1 MDQTLEQAIE
11 DLRSGNQQGFR
22 IIYDQTHDYVYS
34 QARMLLR
41 NESDAGDLVQEVY
54 INAYNSI
61 QSLQDN
67 KKIYSWL
74 GGIAFR
80 QATKILRKQRD
91 VLLSDDEGTLFDMVV
106 ELDPDVQP
114 EHAMD
119 KEYTQEVIAE
129 LIERLP
135 PLQQAALTAFYYD
148 ELSIR
153 QIAQA
158 YDCSENTIKSRLNY
172 AKKSLKEYVLE
183 KEKKEGIKLY
193 SLCPAVLLAAL
204 SFRLSQESMPVGD
217 ANAVY
222 GGITQSLSLSEP
234 ATAVAKTTAAA
245 GQMNTAVSNVSK
257 ATMAGKV
264 TAGAVV
270 KATSVKTAAVAIS
283 AVVAV
288 TSLGGSIYMINKLH
302 SVKDSYNKESVRQEE
317 QIKKLQSD
325 MVLLQHRLDE
335 AESEKAELNSQLGEK
350 ENQELSMSVSEVV
363 AETERIDTSDT
374 VSMTTAVN
382 KKEDKIEKPKETT
395 KTQVSMTGE
404 TTQKP
409 VKKEE
414 TKEQVTTVKMT
425 EKPTQESVSS
435 DETPFELEGPLEFQV
450 E

>member
-234 ATAVAKTTAAA
+234 ATAVAKT
-245 GQMNTAVSNVSK
+245 
-257 ATMAGKV
+257 
-264 TAGAVV
+264 AGAVA
-270 KATSVKTAAVAIS
+270 KAASVKTAAVAIS

-302 SVKDSYNKESVRQEE
+302 SVKDTYNKESIRQEE

-325 MVLLQHRLDE
+325 MVLLQHRLNE

-395 KTQVSMTGE
+395 KTQVAMTRE

>member
-234 ATAVAKTTAAA
+234 ATAVAKT
-245 GQMNTAVSNVSK
+245 
-257 ATMAGKV
+257 
-264 TAGAVV
+264 AGAVV

-302 SVKDSYNKESVRQEE
+302 SVKDTYNKESIRQEE

-414 TKEQVTTVKMT
+414 TKEQVTTVKTT
-425 EKPTQESVSS
+425 EKPTQESDSS

>member
-234 ATAVAKTTAAA
+234 ATAVAKT
-245 GQMNTAVSNVSK
+245 
-257 ATMAGKV
+257 
-264 TAGAVV
+264 AGAVA
-270 KATSVKTAAVAIS
+270 KAASVKTAAVAIS

-302 SVKDSYNKESVRQEE
+302 SVKDTYNKESIRQEE

-395 KTQVSMTGE
+395 KTQVAMTRE

-414 TKEQVTTVKMT
+414 TQEQVTTVKMT

>member
-234 ATAVAKTTAAA
+234 ATAVAKT
-245 GQMNTAVSNVSK
+245 
-257 ATMAGKV
+257 
-264 TAGAVV
+264 AGAVA
-270 KATSVKTAAVAIS
+270 KAASVKTAAVAIS

-302 SVKDSYNKESVRQEE
+302 SVKDTYNKESIRQEE

-395 KTQVSMTGE
+395 KTQVAMTRE

>member
-1 MDQTLEQAIE
+1 MDQILEQAIE

-34 QARMLLR
+34 QARMLLC

-80 QATKILRKQRD
+80 QATKIMRKQRD

-119 KEYTQEVIAE
+119 KEYTKEVIAE

-204 SFRLSQESMPVGD
+204 SFRLSQESMTVGD

-234 ATAVAKTTAAA
+234 ATAVAKT
-245 GQMNTAVSNVSK
+245 
-257 ATMAGKV
+257 
-264 TAGAVV
+264 AGAVA
-270 KATSVKTAAVAIS
+270 KAASVKTAAVAIS

-395 KTQVSMTGE
+395 KTQVAMTRE

>member
-1 MDQTLEQAIE
+1 MDQILEQAIE

-234 ATAVAKTTAAA
+234 STAVAKT
-245 GQMNTAVSNVSK
+245 
-257 ATMAGKV
+257 
-264 TAGAVV
+264 AGAVA
-270 KATSVKTAAVAIS
+270 KAASVKTAAVAIS

-395 KTQVSMTGE
+395 KTQVAMTRE

>member
-222 GGITQSLSLSEP
+222 GGISQKLSLSEP
-234 ATAVAKTTAAA
+234 ATAVAKT
-245 GQMNTAVSNVSK
+245 G
-257 ATMAGKV
+257 
-264 TAGAVV
+264 GAVA
-270 KATSVKTAAVAIS
+270 KAASVKTAAVAIS

-395 KTQVSMTGE
+395 KTQVAMTRE

>member
-34 QARMLLR
+34 QARMLLC

-234 ATAVAKTTAAA
+234 ATAVAKT
-245 GQMNTAVSNVSK
+245 
-257 ATMAGKV
+257 
-264 TAGAVV
+264 AGAVA
-270 KATSVKTAAVAIS
+270 KAASVKTAAVAIS

-395 KTQVSMTGE
+395 KTQVAMTRE

>member
-234 ATAVAKTTAAA
+234 ATAVAKT
-245 GQMNTAVSNVSK
+245 
-257 ATMAGKV
+257 
-264 TAGAVV
+264 AGAVV

-395 KTQVSMTGE
+395 KTQVAMTRE

>member
-234 ATAVAKTTAAA
+234 ATAAAKTAGAA
-245 GQMNTAVSNVSK
+245 GQMNTAASNVSK
-257 ATMAGKV
+257 STMAGKV
-264 TAGAVV
+264 TAGAVA
-270 KATSVKTAAVAIS
+270 KAASVKTAAVAIS

-395 KTQVSMTGE
+395 KTQVAMTRE

>member
-204 SFRLSQESMPVGD
+204 SFRLSQESMTVGD

-234 ATAVAKTTAAA
+234 ATAVAKT
-245 GQMNTAVSNVSK
+245 
-257 ATMAGKV
+257 
-264 TAGAVV
+264 AGAVA
-270 KATSVKTAAVAIS
+270 KAASVKTAAVAIS

-395 KTQVSMTGE
+395 KTQVAMTRE

>member
-234 ATAVAKTTAAA
+234 ATAVAKT
-245 GQMNTAVSNVSK
+245 G
-257 ATMAGKV
+257 
-264 TAGAVV
+264 GAVA
-270 KATSVKTAAVAIS
+270 KAASVKTAAVAIS

-395 KTQVSMTGE
+395 KTQVAMTGE

>member
-234 ATAVAKTTAAA
+234 ATAVAKT
-245 GQMNTAVSNVSK
+245 
-257 ATMAGKV
+257 
-264 TAGAVV
+264 AGAVA
-270 KATSVKTAAVAIS
+270 KAASVKTAAVAIS

-374 VSMTTAVN
+374 VSMTTPVN

-395 KTQVSMTGE
+395 KTQVAMTRE

>member
-234 ATAVAKTTAAA
+234 ATAVAKT
-245 GQMNTAVSNVSK
+245 
-257 ATMAGKV
+257 
-264 TAGAVV
+264 AGAVA
-270 KATSVKTAAVAIS
+270 KAASVKTAAVAIS

-395 KTQVSMTGE
+395 KTQVSMTRE

>member
-80 QATKILRKQRD
+80 QATKIMRKQRD

-119 KEYTQEVIAE
+119 KEYTKEVIAE

-234 ATAVAKTTAAA
+234 ATAVAKT
-245 GQMNTAVSNVSK
+245 
-257 ATMAGKV
+257 
-264 TAGAVV
+264 AGAVA
-270 KATSVKTAAVAIS
+270 KAASVKTAAVAIS

-395 KTQVSMTGE
+395 KTQVAMTRE

>member
-158 YDCSENTIKSRLNY
+158 YDCSDNTIKSRLNY

-234 ATAVAKTTAAA
+234 ATAVAKT
-245 GQMNTAVSNVSK
+245 
-257 ATMAGKV
+257 
-264 TAGAVV
+264 AGAVA
-270 KATSVKTAAVAIS
+270 KAASVKTAAVAIS

-395 KTQVSMTGE
+395 KTQVAMTRE

>member
-204 SFRLSQESMPVGD
+204 SFRLSQESMTVGD

-234 ATAVAKTTAAA
+234 ATAVAKT
-245 GQMNTAVSNVSK
+245 
-257 ATMAGKV
+257 
-264 TAGAVV
+264 AGAVA
-270 KATSVKTAAVAIS
+270 KAASVKTAAVAIS

-325 MVLLQHRLDE
+325 MVLLQHRLNE

-363 AETERIDTSDT
+363 AETERIDASDT
-374 VSMTTAVN
+374 VSMTTPVN

-395 KTQVSMTGE
+395 KTQVAMTGE

-414 TKEQVTTVKMT
+414 TQEQVTTVKMT

>member
-234 ATAVAKTTAAA
+234 ATAVAKT
-245 GQMNTAVSNVSK
+245 G
-257 ATMAGKV
+257 
-264 TAGAVV
+264 GAVA
-270 KATSVKTAAVAIS
+270 KAASVKTAAVAIS

-395 KTQVSMTGE
+395 KTQVAMTRE

-414 TKEQVTTVKMT
+414 TQEQVTTVKMT

>member
-234 ATAVAKTTAAA
+234 ATAVAKT
-245 GQMNTAVSNVSK
+245 G
-257 ATMAGKV
+257 
-264 TAGAVV
+264 GAVA
-270 KATSVKTAAVAIS
+270 KAASVKTAAVAIS

-395 KTQVSMTGE
+395 KTQVAMTRE

>member
-80 QATKILRKQRD
+80 QATKIMRKQRD

-234 ATAVAKTTAAA
+234 ATAVAKT
-245 GQMNTAVSNVSK
+245 G
-257 ATMAGKV
+257 
-264 TAGAVV
+264 GAVA
-270 KATSVKTAAVAIS
+270 KAASVKTAAVAIS

-395 KTQVSMTGE
+395 KTQVAMTRE

>member
-234 ATAVAKTTAAA
+234 ATAVAKT
-245 GQMNTAVSNVSK
+245 
-257 ATMAGKV
+257 
-264 TAGAVV
+264 AGAVA
-270 KATSVKTAAVAIS
+270 KAASVKTAAVAIS

-414 TKEQVTTVKMT
+414 TKEQVTTVKTT
-425 EKPTQESVSS
+425 EKPTQESDSS

>member
-222 GGITQSLSLSEP
+222 GGITQSLSLSDP
-234 ATAVAKTTAAA
+234 ATAVAKT
-245 GQMNTAVSNVSK
+245 
-257 ATMAGKV
+257 
-264 TAGAVV
+264 AGAVA
-270 KATSVKTAAVAIS
+270 KAASVKTAAVAIS

-395 KTQVSMTGE
+395 KTQVAMTRE

>member
-234 ATAVAKTTAAA
+234 ATAVAKT
-245 GQMNTAVSNVSK
+245 
-257 ATMAGKV
+257 
-264 TAGAVV
+264 AGAVA
-270 KATSVKTAAVAIS
+270 KAASVKTAAVAIS

-395 KTQVSMTGE
+395 KTQVAMTRE

>member
-204 SFRLSQESMPVGD
+204 SFRLSQESMTVGD

-222 GGITQSLSLSEP
+222 GGISQKLSLSES
-234 ATAVAKTTAAA
+234 ATAAAKTAGAA

-395 KTQVSMTGE
+395 KTQVAMTRE